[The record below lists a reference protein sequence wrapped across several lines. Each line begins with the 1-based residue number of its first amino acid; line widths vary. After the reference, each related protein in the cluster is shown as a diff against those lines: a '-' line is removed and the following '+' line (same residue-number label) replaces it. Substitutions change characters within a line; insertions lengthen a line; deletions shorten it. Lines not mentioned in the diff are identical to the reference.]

1 MAHRGNVQPKELKME
16 HIKQNY
22 KIVSLVD
29 DRSTGDNG
37 GCPLYHTRLVKAED
51 GYDEV
56 LKDFKGE
63 LDCVGIE
70 STSYDISVDGEDVP
84 WGNEIAGMT
93 LADIE
98 ARIGHK
104 PRTYTIDIDGRV
116 THTLT
121 DIT

>member
-1 MAHRGNVQPKELKME
+1 ME
-16 HIKQNY
+16 QIKQNY

-29 DRSTGDNG
+29 DRNTGDNN

-56 LKDFKGE
+56 LKDFKGD
-63 LDCVGIE
+63 LDCFGITAEE
-70 STSYDISVDGEDVP
+70 SNPYDIYVDGENVP

-93 LADIE
+93 LTDIE

-104 PRTYTIDIDGRV
+104 PRTYTIDMGIDGRV

>member
-1 MAHRGNVQPKELKME
+1 ME
-16 HIKQNY
+16 QIKQDY

-29 DRSTGDNG
+29 DRDTSGNC

-51 GYDEV
+51 GYEAV
-56 LKDFKGE
+56 LTDFKGE
-63 LDCVGIE
+63 LDCFGINAEE
-70 STSYDISVDGEDVP
+70 SNPYDIYVDGEDVP
-84 WGNEIAGMT
+84 WGNEIVGMT

-104 PRTYTIDIDGRV
+104 PRTYTIDMGLDGRV

>member
-1 MAHRGNVQPKELKME
+1 ME
-16 HIKQNY
+16 QIKQNY

-29 DRSTGDNG
+29 DRDPSGND

-63 LDCVGIE
+63 LDCFGITAE
-70 STSYDISVDGEDVP
+70 EDSPYDIYVDGEEVE
-84 WGNEIAGMT
+84 WGNEIADMT

-98 ARIGHK
+98 ARIGRK
-104 PRTYTIDIDGRV
+104 PRTYTIDMGLDGRV

>member
-1 MAHRGNVQPKELKME
+1 ME
-16 HIKQNY
+16 QIKQDY

-29 DRSTGDNG
+29 DRSTGDNC

-51 GYDEV
+51 GYEAV
-56 LKDFKGE
+56 LTDFKGE
-63 LDCVGIE
+63 LDCFGINAEE
-70 STSYDISVDGEDVP
+70 SNPYDIYVDGEDVP
-84 WGNEIAGMT
+84 WGNEIVGMT

-104 PRTYTIDIDGRV
+104 PRTYTIDMGIDGRV

>member
-1 MAHRGNVQPKELKME
+1 ME

-51 GYDEV
+51 GYEAV
-56 LKDFKGE
+56 LADFKGE
-63 LDCVGIE
+63 LDCFGITAEE
-70 STSYDISVDGEDVP
+70 SNPYDIYVDGEDVE

>member
-1 MAHRGNVQPKELKME
+1 ME
-16 HIKQNY
+16 QIKQDY

-29 DRSTGDNG
+29 DRDPSDNG

-56 LKDFKGE
+56 LNDFKGE
-63 LDCVGIE
+63 LDCFGITAEE
-70 STSYDISVDGEDVP
+70 STPYDIYVDGEEVE

-104 PRTYTIDIDGRV
+104 PRTYAIDVGLDGRI

-121 DIT
+121 DIA

>member
-1 MAHRGNVQPKELKME
+1 ME
-16 HIKQNY
+16 QIKQDY

-29 DRSTGDNG
+29 DRDTSDNC

-51 GYDEV
+51 GYEAV
-56 LKDFKGE
+56 LTDFKGE
-63 LDCVGIE
+63 LDCFGINAEE
-70 STSYDISVDGEDVP
+70 SNPYDIYVDGEDVP
-84 WGNEIAGMT
+84 WGNEIVGMT

-104 PRTYTIDIDGRV
+104 PRTYTIDMGIDGRV

-121 DIT
+121 DIA

>member
-1 MAHRGNVQPKELKME
+1 ME
-16 HIKQNY
+16 QLKQNY

-29 DRSTGDNG
+29 DRDPSDNG

-51 GYDEV
+51 CYDEV

-63 LDCVGIE
+63 LDCFGITAE
-70 STSYDISVDGEDVP
+70 EDSPHDIYVDGEEVE
-84 WGNEIAGMT
+84 WGNEIADMT

-104 PRTYTIDIDGRV
+104 PRTYTIDMGLDGRV

>member
-1 MAHRGNVQPKELKME
+1 ME
-16 HIKQNY
+16 QIKQNY

-29 DRSTGDNG
+29 DRDPSDNN

-56 LKDFKGE
+56 LNDFKGE
-63 LDCVGIE
+63 LDCFGITAEE
-70 STSYDISVDGEDVP
+70 STPYDIYVDGEDVE
-84 WGNEIAGMT
+84 WGNEIAGMS

-104 PRTYTIDIDGRV
+104 PRTYAIGIGLDGRI

-121 DIT
+121 DIA

>member
-1 MAHRGNVQPKELKME
+1 ME
-16 HIKQNY
+16 QIKQNY

-29 DRSTGDNG
+29 DRDPSDNG

-63 LDCVGIE
+63 LDCFGITAE
-70 STSYDISVDGEDVP
+70 EGSPNDIYVDGEEVE
-84 WGNEIAGMT
+84 WGNEIADMT

-104 PRTYTIDIDGRV
+104 PRTYTIDMGLDGRV

>member
-1 MAHRGNVQPKELKME
+1 ME
-16 HIKQNY
+16 QIKQNY

-29 DRSTGDNG
+29 DRNTSDNG

-63 LDCVGIE
+63 LDCFGITAEE

-104 PRTYTIDIDGRV
+104 PRTYTIDMGLDGRV

>member
-1 MAHRGNVQPKELKME
+1 ME
-16 HIKQNY
+16 QIKQNY
-22 KIVSLVD
+22 KIASLVD
-29 DRSTGDNG
+29 ERDTSNNS

-51 GYDEV
+51 GFEEI

-63 LDCVGIE
+63 LYCFGITADE
-70 STSYDISVDGEDVP
+70 ETQHDIYVDGAEVD
-84 WGNEIAGMT
+84 WGNEIAGMS

-104 PRTYTIDIDGRV
+104 PRTYTIDMGLDGKV

>member
-1 MAHRGNVQPKELKME
+1 ME
-16 HIKQNY
+16 QIKQNY

-29 DRSTGDNG
+29 DRDPSDNG

-56 LKDFKGE
+56 LTDFKGE
-63 LDCVGIE
+63 LDCFGITAE
-70 STSYDISVDGEDVP
+70 EDSPYDIYVDGEEVE

-104 PRTYTIDIDGRV
+104 PRTYTIDMGLDGRV

>member
-1 MAHRGNVQPKELKME
+1 ME
-16 HIKQNY
+16 QLKQNY

-29 DRSTGDNG
+29 DRDPSDNG
-37 GCPLYHTRLVKAED
+37 GCPLYHTRLVKADD

-56 LKDFKGE
+56 LTDFKGE
-63 LDCVGIE
+63 LDCFGITAE
-70 STSYDISVDGEDVP
+70 EDSPHDIYVDGEEVE
-84 WGNEIAGMT
+84 WGNEIADMT

-104 PRTYTIDIDGRV
+104 PRTYTIDMGLDGRV

>member
-1 MAHRGNVQPKELKME
+1 ME
-16 HIKQNY
+16 QIKQNY

-29 DRSTGDNG
+29 DRDPSDNS
-37 GCPLYHTRLVKAED
+37 GCPLYHTRLVKADD
-51 GYDEV
+51 GYEAV
-56 LKDFKGE
+56 LTDFKGE
-63 LDCVGIE
+63 LDCFGITAE
-70 STSYDISVDGEDVP
+70 EDSPNDIYVDGEEVE
-84 WGNEIAGMT
+84 WGNEIADMT

-104 PRTYTIDIDGRV
+104 PRTYTIDMGIDGRV

>member
-1 MAHRGNVQPKELKME
+1 ME
-16 HIKQNY
+16 QIKQDY

-29 DRSTGDNG
+29 DRDTRDNS

-63 LDCVGIE
+63 LDFFGITDEE
-70 STSYDISVDGEDVP
+70 SIPYDIYVDGEEVE
-84 WGNEIAGMT
+84 WGNEIAGMS

-104 PRTYTIDIDGRV
+104 PRTYTIDIGLDGKV

-121 DIT
+121 DII

>member
-1 MAHRGNVQPKELKME
+1 ME
-16 HIKQNY
+16 QIKQNY

-29 DRSTGDNG
+29 DRNTSDNS
-37 GCPLYHTRLVKAED
+37 GCPLYHTRLVKADD
-51 GYDEV
+51 GFDEV

-63 LDCVGIE
+63 LDCFGITAEE
-70 STSYDISVDGEDVP
+70 SNPYDIYVDGEYVE
-84 WGNEIAGMT
+84 WGNKIADMT

-98 ARIGHK
+98 VRIGHK
-104 PRTYTIDIDGRV
+104 PRTYTIDMGLDGRV

>member
-1 MAHRGNVQPKELKME
+1 ME
-16 HIKQNY
+16 QIKQNY

-29 DRSTGDNG
+29 DRNTSDNG

-51 GYDEV
+51 GYEEV
-56 LKDFKGE
+56 LTDFKGE
-63 LDCVGIE
+63 LDCFGITAE
-70 STSYDISVDGEDVP
+70 EDCPYDISLDGEEVE

-98 ARIGHK
+98 ARFGHK
-104 PRTYTIDIDGRV
+104 PRTYTIDMGIDGRV

>member
-1 MAHRGNVQPKELKME
+1 ME
-16 HIKQNY
+16 QIKQDY

-29 DRSTGDNG
+29 DRNTSDNC

-51 GYDEV
+51 GYEEV

-63 LDCVGIE
+63 LDCFGITAEE
-70 STSYDISVDGEDVP
+70 STPYAIMVDGEEVE
-84 WGNEIAGMT
+84 WGNEIADMS

-98 ARIGHK
+98 ARVGHK
-104 PRTYTIDIDGRV
+104 PRTYAIVTGLDGKV

-121 DIT
+121 DIASW

>member
-1 MAHRGNVQPKELKME
+1 ME
-16 HIKQNY
+16 QLKQNY

-29 DRSTGDNG
+29 DRDPSDNG
-37 GCPLYHTRLVKAED
+37 GCPLYHTRLVKADD

-56 LKDFKGE
+56 LTDFKGE
-63 LDCVGIE
+63 LDCFGITAE
-70 STSYDISVDGEDVP
+70 EDSPNDIYVDGEEVE
-84 WGNEIAGMT
+84 WGNEIADMT

-104 PRTYTIDIDGRV
+104 PRTYTIDMGLDGRV